1 MKTDMVSFAS
11 SGEFV
16 PKLKKKK
23 TESEESDVRNSKW
36 SKWIFPCINIFI
48 RTFAQL
54 SNTNWSKRFRVFDL
68 SQLSCV
74 NFEKWYHRWKTVEVL
89 VLSPVS
95 SNMIST
101 KWTRYQHLSK
111 NRTQQPNDVR
121 KITLDDDNKK
131 ETLWIDLDRSCYKDI
146 SLSLVL
152 VLRKRI
158 TH

>member
-54 SNTNWSKRFRVFDL
+54 SNTDWSKRFRVFDL

-95 SNMIST
+95 SNIIST
-101 KWTRYQHLSK
+101 KWTRYQKLSK

-121 KITLDDDNKK
+121 KMTLVYKVLMMTIK
-131 ETLWIDLDRSCYKDI
+131 RRHYGLIWTEVVTKTLQSCF
-146 SLSLVL
+146 LFP
-152 VLRKRI
+152 
-158 TH
+158 